1 VAHRA
6 ARRSRTGAGLTRVRR
21 RLKLSRGRIRRYVER
36 ALASL
41 PPQFR
46 EAVDNV
52 AVTVENSPTADDER
66 GHEKRA
72 RHDEPLMG
80 IYRGVPLSERAGY
93 QLVVPDVIAI
103 FRKPVLR
110 VCRSRRQAEEEVR
123 LTVLHEFGHFLG
135 LEEDRVEHL

>member
-1 VAHRA
+1 M
-6 ARRSRTGAGLTRVRR
+6 RR
-21 RLKLSRGRIRRYVER
+21 RIRLSRGRIRRYVER

-46 EAVDNV
+46 EAADNV
-52 AVTVENSPTADDER
+52 MVAVENSPTAEDER
-66 GHEKRA
+66 GHEKRK
-72 RHDEPLMG
+72 RRDEPLMG

-93 QLVVPDVIAI
+93 QLVAPDVIAI

-110 VCRSRRQAEEEVR
+110 VCRTRREAAEEVR

-135 LEEDRVEHL
+135 LEEEQVEHL